1 MKDKIDIVVGIC
13 TKNVEGT
20 IEGVIRVVDQGL
32 NNYFPEKRSLIVISD
47 GFSKDNT
54 KEIASKTKT
63 RAEKIVIDQVEKI
76 GKGNGVKTIFIK
88 TEEVGADAVALVDG
102 DLISIEPQWLKYL
115 IKPILEGYDLVAP
128 FYVRHKY
135 DGVITNHLAYPLTR
149 ALYGISIRQPIGGE
163 YGLSNQ
169 MVKKAL
175 THLLYPAEFG
185 IDIFLTTVAAC
196 EEMKMIEAKLG
207 IKSHESTKDYKD
219 PKKLLVPMFNQVVGS
234 ILDLTIFYKDFSRKI
249 SEDKAVERIGIEEV
263 ETPKEVVMDIVG
275 YINDFKSGY
284 ERVVRPENFFLPIK
298 IIFSL
303 DKIYKSSGEKDF
315 VFPVNLW
322 AESVFYGLSYYEQK
336 RDRKD
341 DILEILRILWQ
352 GRLASFGIETKNLGV
367 EETEKIIQ
375 QQVKTFKKYK
385 EKIWQSSKGYFYE
398 NR

>member
-13 TKNVEGT
+13 TKNVEDT
-20 IEGVIRVVDQGL
+20 VEGVIRVVDQGL
-32 NNYFPEKRSLIVISD
+32 NNYFPEKRSLIVVSD
-47 GFSKDNT
+47 GFSKDHT
-54 KEIASKTKT
+54 KRNANRTITKT
-63 RAEKIVIDQVEKI
+63 EKMVLDQVGKI

-88 TEEVGADAVALVDG
+88 AEEVGADAVALVDG
-102 DLISIEPQWLKYL
+102 DLTSIKPQWLEYL

-175 THLLYPAEFG
+175 THLLFPAEFG

-196 EEMKMIEAKLG
+196 EGMKIIEAKLG

-234 ILDLTIFYKDFSRKI
+234 ILDLTIFYKDFSKKI
-249 SEDKAVERIGIEEV
+249 IEDKTVERIGIEEV
-263 ETPKEVVMDIVG
+263 EIPKKVGMDIMG
-275 YINDFKSGY
+275 YISDFRSGY
-284 ERVVRPENFFLPIK
+284 KKIVKPENFFLPIE
-298 IIFSL
+298 IISSL
-303 DKIYKSSGEKDF
+303 DKISKSAVEKDF
-315 VFPVNLW
+315 IFPVDLW
-322 AESVFYGLSYYEQK
+322 AESVFYGLSYYEKK
-336 RDRKD
+336 RDRKE

-352 GRLASFGIETKNLGV
+352 GRLASFGIETKYLGI
-367 EETEKIIQ
+367 EESEEVIQ
-375 QQVKTFKKYK
+375 QQVETFKEYK
-385 EKIWQSSKGYFYE
+385 EKIWQS
-398 NR
+398 

>member
-13 TKNVEGT
+13 TKNVEDT
-20 IEGVIRVVDQGL
+20 VEGVIRVVDQGL
-32 NNYFPEKRSLIVISD
+32 NNYFPEKRSLIVVSD
-47 GFSKDNT
+47 GFSKDYT
-54 KEIASKTKT
+54 KEKANKTVT
-63 RAEKIVIDQVEKI
+63 RTEKMVLDQVGKI

-88 TEEVGADAVALVDG
+88 AEEVGADAVALVDG
-102 DLISIEPQWLKYL
+102 DLTSIKPQWLEYL

-175 THLLYPAEFG
+175 THLLFPAEFG

-196 EEMKMIEAKLG
+196 EGMKIIEAKLG

-234 ILDLTIFYKDFSRKI
+234 ILDLTIFYKDFSKKI
-249 SEDKAVERIGIEEV
+249 IEDKTVERIGIEEV
-263 ETPKEVVMDIVG
+263 EIPKKVGMDIMG
-275 YINDFKSGY
+275 YISDFRSGY
-284 ERVVRPENFFLPIK
+284 KKIVKPENFFLPIE
-298 IIFSL
+298 IISSL
-303 DKIYKSSGEKDF
+303 DKISKSAVEKDF
-315 VFPVNLW
+315 IFPVDLW
-322 AESVFYGLSYYEQK
+322 AESVFYGLSYYEKK
-336 RDRKD
+336 RDRKE

-352 GRLASFGIETKNLGV
+352 GRLASFGIETKDLRIEKS
-367 EETEKIIQ
+367 EEVIQ
-375 QQVKTFKKYK
+375 QQVETFKEYK
-385 EKIWQSSKGYFYE
+385 EKIWQS
-398 NR
+398 